1 MNKLIEIGETFL
13 GATPSQKHA
22 LIDYY
27 NENCIDLVKPSRKYK
42 MKYDD
47 EWCSMFTSVVA
58 HKAGDSRHAFPYEV
72 SVYQQCLLAKDRGQY
87 LKGAGEAAIG
97 DLIVYDWLGN
107 GGYDHVGFVANV
119 SPDTI
124 KALEGNKGDTVAYRN
139 VNRRSRVIKAI
150 IRLGNDQATST
161 DNDQATST
169 DNDQATSTDKRLE
182 TLAKRVLKGELGN
195 GDARRVALGD
205 DYMAVQRIVNTLL
218 AE

>member
-58 HKAGDSRHAFPYEV
+58 HMAGDSRHAFPYEV

-107 GGYDHVGFVANV
+107 GGYDHVGIVANV

-150 IRLGNDQATST
+150 IRLGNDQATT
-161 DNDQATST
+161 
-169 DNDQATSTDKRLE
+169 TDKRLE

-218 AE
+218 SE

>member
-1 MNKLIEIGETFL
+1 MNKLVEIAETFL

-27 NENCIDLVKPSRKYK
+27 NENCISLVKPSRKYK
-42 MKYDD
+42 MKYSD
-47 EWCSMFTSVVA
+47 EWCAMFTSVVA
-58 HKAGDSRHAFPYEV
+58 HLAGDSRHAFPYEV
-72 SVYQQCLLAKDRGQY
+72 SVYQQCLIAKERGQY

-139 VNRRSRVIKAI
+139 VNRHSRVIKAI
-150 IRLGNDQATST
+150 IRLGNDQTT
-161 DNDQATST
+161 T
-169 DNDQATSTDKRLE
+169 TDKRLE
-182 TLAKRVLKGELGN
+182 SLAKRVLKGELGD
-195 GDARRVALGD
+195 GDARRVALGA
-205 DYMAVQRIVNTLL
+205 DYMAVQAVVNRLL
-218 AE
+218 SE

>member
-1 MNKLIEIGETFL
+1 MNKLIEIAETFL

-27 NENCIDLVKPSRKYK
+27 NENCISLVKPSRKYK

-47 EWCSMFTSVVA
+47 EWCAMFTSVVA
-58 HKAGDSRHAFPYEV
+58 HMAGDSRHAFPYEV

-119 SPDTI
+119 SPNTI

-139 VNRRSRVIKAI
+139 VNRHSRVIKAI
-150 IRLGNDQATST
+150 IRLGNDQATT
-161 DNDQATST
+161 
-169 DNDQATSTDKRLE
+169 TDKRLE

-205 DYMAVQRIVNTLL
+205 DYMAVQRIVNKLL

>member
-1 MNKLIEIGETFL
+1 MNKLIEIAETFL

-27 NENCIDLVKPSRKYK
+27 NENCISLVKPSRKYK
-42 MKYDD
+42 MKYND
-47 EWCSMFTSVVA
+47 EWCAMFTSVVA
-58 HKAGDSRHAFPYEV
+58 HMAGDSRHAFPYEV

-119 SPDTI
+119 SPNTI

-139 VNRRSRVIKAI
+139 VNRHSRVIKAI
-150 IRLGNDQATST
+150 IRLGNDQATT
-161 DNDQATST
+161 
-169 DNDQATSTDKRLE
+169 TDKRLE

-205 DYMAVQRIVNTLL
+205 DYMAVQRIVNKLL